1 MDIIRTLR
9 LDTIQIP
16 VSVNHEHMVLLED
29 EKGDDPLK
37 RLDILNIEITLRYR
51 GGAMDSASH
60 TGAFD
65 FSTLEALL
73 LPEPVRQ
80 LTGPTEMIL
89 DEILER
95 IESIAASSDLALVQ
109 ASVISN
115 RRGLVLGMP
124 ELKRLRHY
132 GAVAQLPVGS
142 FRSAGI
148 ARVPLRVRVDHSWR
162 RGSESG
168 TIQLPT
174 AETVELNFAALTPA
188 QPLQHSLTGLYN
200 YFRTYN
206 LAGTLHNTLVDG
218 PFERLAEDILHRVW
232 EDCSRLDPVMLEASI
247 TRAGVTRCRPTM
259 GVQLWR

>member
-16 VSVNHEHMVLLED
+16 VNVNHEHMVLLDD
-29 EKGDDPLK
+29 EKGDDPLQ
-37 RLDILNIEITLRYR
+37 RLDILNIEIFLRYR
-51 GGAMDSASH
+51 GSAMDKASPAG
-60 TGAFD
+60 TFD
-65 FSTLEALL
+65 FSALEPLL

-80 LTGPTEMIL
+80 LTGPTETIL
-89 DEILER
+89 DEILDR
-95 IESIAASSDLALVQ
+95 IETIAESSDLALVQ
-109 ASVISN
+109 AAVTSN

-132 GAVAQLPVGS
+132 GAVPQLPVGS

-188 QPLQHSLTGLYN
+188 QPLEHSLTGLYN

-206 LAGTLHNTLVDG
+206 LAGTLHNTLIDG

-232 EDCSRLDPVMLEASI
+232 EDCRRLNPVMLDASL
-247 TRAGVTRCRPTM
+247 TRAGIIRCRPTM